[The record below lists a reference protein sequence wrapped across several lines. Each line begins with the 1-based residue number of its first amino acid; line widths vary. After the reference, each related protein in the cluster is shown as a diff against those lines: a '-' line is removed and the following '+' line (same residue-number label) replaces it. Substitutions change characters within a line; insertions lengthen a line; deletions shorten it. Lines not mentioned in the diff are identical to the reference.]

1 MFGLLNIDKPQ
12 GMTSR
17 DVVNVVQRVIRPV
30 KVGHA
35 GTLDPLATGVLILPV
50 GRATRLTDLIHKV
63 SKTYVAIFE
72 LGKVSETEDIEGEI
86 EIRDVRDI
94 PDLESVQR
102 VVAGFCGRQ
111 LQRPPAYSALKIN
124 GKRAYSLARRGE
136 KVELKSREIEI
147 LQIRILTYDFP
158 ILQLEV
164 ECTSGTYIR
173 SLGRDI
179 GEQLNTGAV
188 MTGLRR
194 TAIGNFTVE
203 QAIAPDF
210 SSPQSVVS
218 SLHNPLQ
225 ILDGFHRT
233 LLNEQ
238 QQQQL
243 FHGRRIDLN
252 DIPGDMTLGIS
263 SEEQLLSVMVRVR
276 ETTSFQPAKNFFD
289 C

>member
-102 VVAGFCGRQ
+102 VVAGFAGVSCNA
-111 LQRPPAYSALKIN
+111 LLLTRP
-124 GKRAYSLARRGE
+124 
-136 KVELKSREIEI
+136 
-147 LQIRILTYDFP
+147 
-158 ILQLEV
+158 
-164 ECTSGTYIR
+164 
-173 SLGRDI
+173 
-179 GEQLNTGAV
+179 
-188 MTGLRR
+188 
-194 TAIGNFTVE
+194 
-203 QAIAPDF
+203 
-210 SSPQSVVS
+210 
-218 SLHNPLQ
+218 
-225 ILDGFHRT
+225 
-233 LLNEQ
+233 
-238 QQQQL
+238 
-243 FHGRRIDLN
+243 
-252 DIPGDMTLGIS
+252 
-263 SEEQLLSVMVRVR
+263 
-276 ETTSFQPAKNFFD
+276 
-289 C
+289 

>member
-203 QAIAPDF
+203 HAIAPDF
-210 SSPQSVVS
+210 SSPQSVAS

-252 DIPGDMTLGIS
+252 DISGDMTLGITS
-263 SEEQLLSVMVRVR
+263 DEQLLSVLVRVR

>member
-1 MFGLLNIDKPQ
+1 MFGILNIDKPQ

-63 SKTYVAIFE
+63 SKTYVATFE

-86 EIRDVRDI
+86 EIREVRDI

-124 GKRAYSLARRGE
+124 GERAYSLARRGE
-136 KVELKSREIEI
+136 KVNLKSREIEI
-147 LQIRILTYDFP
+147 LQIRILTYEFP
-158 ILQLEV
+158 TLNLEV

-188 MTGLRR
+188 MAGLRR
-194 TAIGNFTVE
+194 TAIGDFTVE

-210 SSPQSVVS
+210 PTSQSVAS
-218 SLHNPLQ
+218 SLHNPLR
-225 ILDGFHRT
+225 ILKGFHRT
-233 LLNEQ
+233 LLDQ
-238 QQQQL
+238 QQQQEL

-252 DIPGDMTLGIS
+252 EVPGDMTLGIS
-263 SEEQLLSVMVRVR
+263 DDERILSVLVRVN
-276 ETTSFQPAKNFFD
+276 ETTTFKPAKNFFD

>member
-124 GKRAYSLARRGE
+124 GKRAYSLAPRGE

-210 SSPQSVVS
+210 SSPQSVAS

-252 DIPGDMTLGIS
+252 DVPGDMTLGIS
-263 SEEQLLSVMVRVR
+263 SEEQLLSVLVRVR

>member
-1 MFGLLNIDKPQ
+1 VFGILNIDKPQ

-63 SKTYVAIFE
+63 SKTYVATFE

-86 EIRDVRDI
+86 EIREVRDI

-124 GKRAYSLARRGE
+124 GERAYSLARRGE
-136 KVELKSREIEI
+136 KVNLKSREIEI
-147 LQIRILTYDFP
+147 LQIRILTYEFP
-158 ILQLEV
+158 TLKLEV

-188 MTGLRR
+188 MAGLRR
-194 TAIGNFTVE
+194 TAIGDFTVE

-210 SSPQSVVS
+210 PTSQSVAS

-225 ILDGFHRT
+225 ILKGFHRT
-233 LLNEQ
+233 LLDQ
-238 QQQQL
+238 QQQQEL

-252 DIPGDMTLGIS
+252 EVPGDMTLGIS
-263 SEEQLLSVMVRVR
+263 DDERILSVLVRVN
-276 ETTSFQPAKNFFD
+276 ETTTFKPAKNFFD